1 MVVLDNCA
9 LIEILR
15 KSENGLALQRLLLSD
30 EKIISV
36 DLLRAEA
43 VSVLRKLVAAG
54 AVGKDDAGK
63 LLSAGM
69 SLVDEF
75 YPLAELQVEALNEA
89 IRLGHSTYDMF
100 YFVLARRTGATLFTL
115 NRKLAKLCELHGVN
129 CVQEIE
135 MGVSA
140 SR

>member
-1 MVVLDNCA
+1 M
-9 LIEILR
+9 
-15 KSENGLALQRLLLSD
+15 
-30 EKIISV
+30 
-36 DLLRAEA
+36 
-43 VSVLRKLVAAG
+43 
-54 AVGKDDAGK
+54 GKDDAGR

-115 NRKLAKLCELHGVN
+115 DRKLAKLCELHGVN

>member
-75 YPLAELQVEALNEA
+75 YPLAELQ
-89 IRLGHSTYDMF
+89 RSHP
-100 YFVLARRTGATLFTL
+100 ARPFHL
-115 NRKLAKLCELHGVN
+115 
-129 CVQEIE
+129 
-135 MGVSA
+135 
-140 SR
+140 